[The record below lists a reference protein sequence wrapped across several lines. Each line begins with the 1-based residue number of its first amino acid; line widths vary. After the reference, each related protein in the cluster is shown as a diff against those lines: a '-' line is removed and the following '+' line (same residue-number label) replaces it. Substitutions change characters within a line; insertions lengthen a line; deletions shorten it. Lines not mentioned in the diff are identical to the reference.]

1 MIYLEINE
9 QFKRKN
15 SQTNNEYMAFKQ
27 YFMANLY
34 YLLHVTVARVCI

>member
-1 MIYLEINE
+1 MIYLEITE

-34 YLLHVTVARVCI
+34 LLHVTVARVCI